1 MSARS
6 GLTRMLTWAAAV
18 VLGFDGAVLA
28 VLGLWSRRPLVSVI
42 GVVLFIA
49 AGVVLATWR
58 SHQRRLREISDARR
72 ELRDEARALNDFLR
86 RN

>member
-1 MSARS
+1 MSARP
-6 GLTRMLTWAAAV
+6 GLTRLLTIAAAI
-18 VLGFDGAVLA
+18 VLGFDGAVLT
-28 VLGLWSRRPLVSVI
+28 VLGLWSRRPLVAVI
-42 GVVLFIA
+42 GAVLGVA

-58 SHQRRLREISDARR
+58 AHERRLQDISAARR

>member
-1 MSARS
+1 MSARP
-6 GLTRMLTWAAAV
+6 GLSRLLAGAAAI
-18 VLGFDGAVLA
+18 VLGFDGAVLV
-28 VLGLWSRRPLVSVI
+28 VLGLWFRRPLVAVI
-42 GVVLFIA
+42 GGVLFLA

-58 SHQRRLREISDARR
+58 AQQRRLAEISAARR